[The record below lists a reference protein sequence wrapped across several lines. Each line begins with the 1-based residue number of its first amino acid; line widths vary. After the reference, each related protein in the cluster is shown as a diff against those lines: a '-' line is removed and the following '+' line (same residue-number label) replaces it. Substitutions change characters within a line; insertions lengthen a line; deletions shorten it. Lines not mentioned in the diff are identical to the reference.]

1 MTIYTRTGD
10 KGTTSLFSGERI
22 EKSHDRVEAY
32 GNIDELNSSL
42 GVVASLLPDEMSG
55 LAQEIR
61 RIQKSLFYAASWM
74 ATTADSTAVEY
85 LVEVDGNLVSF
96 LENAID
102 RMQAE
107 MPELKGF
114 IIPGGSQAAA
124 CAHVARTVC
133 RRAERRILKLVE
145 TKGTSIDEEQFR
157 RICVFIN
164 RLSDYLFMAAR
175 YINFRLGIPD
185 QLSKEV

>member
-1 MTIYTRTGD
+1 MAIYTRTGD
-10 KGTTSLFSGERI
+10 KGKTSLFSGERI

-32 GNIDELNSSL
+32 GSIDELNSSL
-42 GVVASLLPDEMSG
+42 GVVASLLPVE
-55 LAQEIR
+55 LADTARELR
-61 RIQKSLFYAASWM
+61 RIQKTLFHAGSWM
-74 ATTADSTAVEY
+74 ATMADSPAVEH
-85 LVEVDGNLVSF
+85 LVRIGEERASD
-96 LENAID
+96 LEQAID

-107 MPELKGF
+107 MPELTGF

-133 RRAERRILKLVE
+133 RRAERRALKLSQQPDA
-145 TKGTSIDEEQFR
+145 GIDSEQFR
-157 RICVFIN
+157 RICIFLN

-185 QLSKEV
+185 VLSKDA